1 MRLGKEFRFSNPY
14 SFLARQKDVIEE
26 AYPGD
31 VVGLFDTGNFKIGDT
46 LTEGEQF
53 YFTGIPT
60 FSPEIFKEV
69 QNKDPLN

>member
-1 MRLGKEFRFSNPY
+1 MCGWIRDFRFSNPY

-46 LTEGEQF
+46 LDRRRKFLF
-53 YFTGIPT
+53 YRYSHLFHL
-60 FSPEIFKEV
+60 KYL
-69 QNKDPLN
+69 KKW